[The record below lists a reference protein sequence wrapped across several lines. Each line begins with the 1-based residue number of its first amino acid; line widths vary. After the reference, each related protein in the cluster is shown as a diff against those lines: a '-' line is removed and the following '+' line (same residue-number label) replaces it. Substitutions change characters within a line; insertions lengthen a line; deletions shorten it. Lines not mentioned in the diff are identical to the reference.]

1 MKVKELIEKLQA
13 IEDKELDVRH
23 YKAAFYY
30 PIEDVKVSTYVWG
43 GEKVE
48 FVNIY

>member
-1 MKVKELIEKLQA
+1 MKVKVLIEKLQA
-13 IEDKELDVRH
+13 IENKELEVRH

-30 PIEDVKVSTYVWG
+30 PIEEVEVNTGVWG
-43 GEKVE
+43 GEKVV

>member
-13 IEDKELDVRH
+13 IEDKELEVRH

-30 PIEDVKVSTYVWG
+30 TIEDVEVRTGVWRG
-43 GEKVE
+43 GKVE